1 MSERNLRSPS
11 FVKQIR
17 RFAVSGLLA
26 TSLHALVAIGLI
38 RLLAMSA
45 PSANGLAFAVA
56 TVFSYAIN
64 TLWSFSSALHGQ
76 NLVRF
81 ICVSIVGGALAMGV
95 SAIAARYDLHYLI
108 GIGLV
113 AILVPPVTFLL
124 HRFWTYR

>member
-56 TVFSYAIN
+56 TVFSYTIN

-76 NLVRF
+76 NLARF
-81 ICVSIVGGALAMGV
+81 VCVSIIGGGLAMGV
-95 SAIAARYDLHYLI
+95 SAVAAHYGLHYLI